1 MVYFQNFGMKQV
13 LWRVSVIIIVV
24 CLIGLAVAGCGKAP
38 ATSTTTTTTTAAA
51 TSSAITKTTTS
62 ASTKTTVS
70 TPKATTTTSITTT
83 KTHTPTPTKTVSN
96 DPFTRL
102 DDNLD
107 DMDIYFQ
114 KTWMAAEAIG
124 AKEGYKYATYSGTF
138 ELYLYDIGSDAYQ
151 TAIKNNAMSLG
162 DTLFPAIIKD
172 GFALFFYDNA
182 KEELRTK
189 IKGIL
194 FQ

>member
-1 MVYFQNFGMKQV
+1 MACFQKFWENQV
-13 LWRVSVIIIVV
+13 VWRVSVIIIVV
-24 CLIGLAVAGCGKAP
+24 FLIGLTAAGCGKAP
-38 ATSTTTTTTTAAA
+38 ETSTAPTTKTAVATSSTTTQ
-51 TSSAITKTTTS
+51 TTTS
-62 ASTKTTVS
+62 TSTKTTVI
-70 TPKATTTTSITTT
+70 TPTVIATTS
-83 KTHTPTPTKTVSN
+83 TPTKTISA

-102 DDNLD
+102 DDTLD

-138 ELYLYDIGSDAYQ
+138 ELYLYDIGSDAYK
-151 TAIKNNAMSLG
+151 TAVNNNAMSLG

-172 GFALFFYDNA
+172 GFALYFYDNA

-194 FQ
+194 FP

>member
-1 MVYFQNFGMKQV
+1 MVYFQKFGMNKV
-13 LWRVSVIIIVV
+13 VWLVSVIIIVV
-24 CLIGLAVAGCGKAP
+24 FLIGLTASGCGKAP
-38 ATSTTTTTTTAAA
+38 VTSTATTTKTAAVTSSTTTKTTTSSSTKTSVSTPTVITTTSTTTTK
-51 TSSAITKTTTS
+51 TS
-62 ASTKTTVS
+62 
-70 TPKATTTTSITTT
+70 
-83 KTHTPTPTKTVSN
+83 TPTKTISN

-102 DDNLD
+102 DDTLE
-107 DMDIYFQ
+107 DMDVYFQ
-114 KTWMAAEAIG
+114 KTWMAAESIG

-138 ELYLYDIGSDAYQ
+138 ELYLYDIGSDAYK
-151 TAIKNNAMSLG
+151 TAVKNNAMSLG

-172 GFALFFYDNA
+172 GFALYFYDNA